1 MSDTNAGSIAERV
14 NDLKDEIK
22 DKTEDALDSSMKNVE
37 RQMRWN
43 LYRQDAVAT
52 KYLINSIDM
61 DRTNVLDVPEV
72 KVGDIYAT
80 RRIHSDADYWKYVE
94 FGTGIYTGRNYKHSG
109 IPPYTPIYRWVVA
122 KGISPRA
129 DSDLTT
135 QAEVARAI
143 QMSMANSRG
152 IRGQPFARPAWRA
165 PTGKRN
171 VVDSIGDAL
180 QDAVSNF

>member
-1 MSDTNAGSIAERV
+1 MSSNIKSIAKRV
-14 NDLKDEIK
+14 DELKDDIK
-22 DKTEDALDSSMKNVE
+22 EKTEDALDSSMKNVE

-43 LYRQDAVAT
+43 LYRKDAVAT
-52 KYLINSIDM
+52 KYLINSIEM
-61 DRTNVLDVPEV
+61 DRTNVLDVDEV
-72 KVGDIYAT
+72 EFADIYAT
-80 RRIHSDADYWKYVE
+80 RRIGSSADYWKYVE
-94 FGTGIYTGRNYKHSG
+94 FGTGIYTGRDYKHSG
-109 IPPYTPIYRWVVA
+109 IPPYLPIYRWVVA
-122 KGISPRA
+122 KGISPRPG
-129 DSDLTT
+129 SDLTT

-180 QDAVSNF
+180 QDAVSSF